1 MQARINGHFALA
13 SASLILLTSSLAAKQ
28 AQAESKPPAAHTQT
42 PSSKQKSAVGESAT
56 KTVNNDWS
64 KFLAAANTAALAGN
78 NDEAES
84 KIQQAISSA
93 SKAGNAKAALQCST
107 ALANFYAG
115 KKDKQPDELSL
126 RENNLASA
134 EKLYGAKS
142 AQYASALAQQAN
154 LSARKGDIDKARESI
169 ANALQI
175 LENSDEKYPLEM
187 ADCYEATAQQQIAQ
201 STFGLADDSLKK
213 ALELRQTKL
222 ADSDPVMIS
231 SCNEYA
237 DLLTQLDRKSEA
249 SKYKQRVILARATG
263 SAISSS
269 ADDGAGTASKTGT
282 KSATKS
288 NIFSKLMEDAKTA
301 ATAHDTDLAISN
313 CKLALAEAEKS
324 AGKDGRLAYALVH
337 LGDYNSAKG
346 QKQEAEALYRKAIDL
361 RQQFKATK
369 TLGMARNLERL
380 ANLDLQNKKTSE
392 AQQLISQALDIEIAL
407 AAPAE
412 MQANA
417 AQILLSVCM
426 MNKDM
431 NQAEETAKRLQLI
444 ADKLSGT
451 SAAMK
456 KRMATAMLGGIYMQS
471 GRRNE
476 GVELMKSL
484 GGKMSR
490 DNASYAE
497 TVKQEYATI
506 EKTVD
511 ASEEAGFS
519 S

>member
-1 MQARINGHFALA
+1 M
-13 SASLILLTSSLAAKQ
+13 
-28 AQAESKPPAAHTQT
+28 
-42 PSSKQKSAVGESAT
+42 
-56 KTVNNDWS
+56 
-64 KFLAAANTAALAGN
+64 
-78 NDEAES
+78 
-84 KIQQAISSA
+84 
-93 SKAGNAKAALQCST
+93 
-107 ALANFYAG
+107 
-115 KKDKQPDELSL
+115 
-126 RENNLASA
+126 
-134 EKLYGAKS
+134 
-142 AQYASALAQQAN
+142 
-154 LSARKGDIDKARESI
+154 
-169 ANALQI
+169 
-175 LENSDEKYPLEM
+175 
-187 ADCYEATAQQQIAQ
+187 
-201 STFGLADDSLKK
+201 
-213 ALELRQTKL
+213 
-222 ADSDPVMIS
+222 
-231 SCNEYA
+231 
-237 DLLTQLDRKSEA
+237 
-249 SKYKQRVILARATG
+249 
-263 SAISSS
+263 
-269 ADDGAGTASKTGT
+269 
-282 KSATKS
+282 
-288 NIFSKLMEDAKTA
+288 
-301 ATAHDTDLAISN
+301 
-313 CKLALAEAEKS
+313 
-324 AGKDGRLAYALVH
+324 
-337 LGDYNSAKG
+337 
-346 QKQEAEALYRKAIDL
+346 
-361 RQQFKATK
+361 
-369 TLGMARNLERL
+369 
-380 ANLDLQNKKTSE
+380 QNKKTSE

-451 SAAMK
+451 SAEMK